1 VEKYI
6 DEIKGFLYGSVVY
19 LQIDAYV
26 AKILIALIIIDM
38 ISGSIKSA
46 MLPEMTFKK
55 SVLSV
60 GLLKKSVLLIII
72 MTLALV
78 AKGVGVEDFKIG
90 VSIAMKIMVL
100 NEGLSIIYNCRSM
113 YDMKEYK
120 SNDFISLLLEKI
132 GNLIVFTME
141 KLMKKIDENSTC
153 L

>member
-1 VEKYI
+1 MEKYI
-6 DEIKGFLYGSVVY
+6 NEIKGFLYGLVVY
-19 LQIDAYV
+19 FQIDAYL
-26 AKILIALIIIDM
+26 AKILIALIITDM

-78 AKGVGVEDFKIG
+78 AKGVGIEDFKIG

-100 NEGLSIIYNCRSM
+100 NEGLSVIYNCRSM

-120 SNDFISLLLEKI
+120 SNDFISILLEKI

-141 KLMKKIDENSTC
+141 KLIKKIDENSTC

>member
-1 VEKYI
+1 MEKYLN
-6 DEIKGFLYGSVVY
+6 EIKGFLYGLVVF

-26 AKILIALIIIDM
+26 AKILIALIVTDM
-38 ISGSIKSA
+38 VSGAIKSA

-55 SVLSV
+55 SILSV

-78 AKGVGVEDFKIG
+78 AKGVGIEDFKIG

>member
-1 VEKYI
+1 MEKYI
-6 DEIKGFLYGSVVY
+6 NEIKGFLYGLVVY

-26 AKILIALIIIDM
+26 AKILIALIITDM
-38 ISGSIKSA
+38 VSGSIKSA

-78 AKGVGVEDFKIG
+78 AKGVGIEDFKIG